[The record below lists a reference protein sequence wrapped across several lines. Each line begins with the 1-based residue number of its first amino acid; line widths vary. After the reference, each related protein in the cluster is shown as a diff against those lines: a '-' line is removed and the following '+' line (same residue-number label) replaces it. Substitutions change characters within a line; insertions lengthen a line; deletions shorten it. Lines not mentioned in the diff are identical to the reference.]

1 MKMHGEV
8 RNAYELEYLVKNETP
23 DKTAKVIEL
32 SRLETYI
39 MKEVYCARC
48 EEWKEIDSRDF
59 ITGIVCPDCCTNW
72 E

>member
-1 MKMHGEV
+1 MHGEV

-48 EEWKEIDSRDF
+48 EE
-59 ITGIVCPDCCTNW
+59 
-72 E
+72 